1 MKPLVRNGLLAVVGV
16 GALALVALPGY
27 SSRVVNEQLEGMARS
42 PKPNSDMLLRNLQ
55 HTAGWFRSRGTVDV
69 VMRDRCHTGEGEADT
84 VWKVEYEAS
93 HLPTFTASNRF
104 HWSLKPQGE
113 GAEVFKRLFGSDN
126 PLQGDGQVR
135 WSGAVRSELS
145 LPAMSYAAG
154 GERLEG
160 APSHGML
167 AWHGKA
173 LQFQWQFDD
182 VTLRGTGHA
191 VQVKAMAVDLDL
203 QHWQRG
209 IGSMTLKVG
218 EMSSQS
224 ATLSGL
230 EFRSDTQE
238 KNERLDS
245 TLTQKLAKATWAG
258 QELKD
263 LVLEASVQGL
273 HATSVETLSTV
284 MGSSCGVQG
293 MTHDESTKVRQALQT
308 LLASGMKVGI
318 TRLSGQGQQGGLDG
332 DFQLTLAPT
341 APGQALSTARMLS
354 AQGKLL
360 LKGGLLNTEQRNF
373 VLATQWARET
383 PEGLLAS
390 LSFDKGQLQVNG
402 RALDGAP
409 VVAML
414 TRFDDV
420 MLAFLQ
426 DDAPIVQAQEA
437 REARDTAAADE
448 EEADHEAGDVA
459 VAAAPAAPAAPAEPE
474 APPVPVAPHALA
486 QAMATPQASQD
497 ITQGSKTDCSQLKDC
512 LNLSLQAAM
521 REDLEAVRTLA
532 TRIDALPHPAPG
544 NRAQARKLNQQAL
557 AALQAG
563 DPAQAVSL
571 LKAAVKEDPKD
582 VEVMGNLGFALLKAQ
597 QPQEAA
603 SVLSEALLLDPR
615 RTSSWA
621 PLGEALGAS
630 GHNAQGSAALWIAWQ
645 WSSNRDRT
653 LTAWQDKVQREAAA
667 QHTAMADMYARTAQW
682 VTSGQK
688 PDFRAQR

>member
-27 SSRVVNEQLEGMARS
+27 SSRTVDAQLQRIASS
-42 PKPNSDMLLRNLQ
+42 PDPNSDMLLRNLQ
-55 HTAGWFRSRGTVDV
+55 HTAGWFSSRGTVDV

-104 HWSLKPQGE
+104 HWSLTPQGD
-113 GAEVFKRLFGSDN
+113 GTEVFKRLFGTDK

-160 APSHGML
+160 TPSRGML
-167 AWHGKA
+167 AWHDKA
-173 LQFQWQFDD
+173 MQFRWQQDA
-182 VTLRGTGHA
+182 VTLRGTGHV
-191 VQVKAMAVDLDL
+191 VQVKGLAVDLDF

-209 IGSMTLKVG
+209 IGSMAVKVG
-218 EMSSQS
+218 EVSSQS

-230 EFRSDTQE
+230 EFRSITEE

-263 LVLEASVQGL
+263 MVLEASVQGL
-273 HATSVETLSTV
+273 HAASVETLTTV
-284 MGSSCGVQG
+284 MGSSCGVQA
-293 MTHDESTKVRQALQT
+293 MTRDESTQVRQAVQT
-308 LLASGMKVGI
+308 LLASGLKVGI
-318 TRLSGQGQQGGLDG
+318 TRLSGQGPQGGLDG

-341 APGQALSTARMLS
+341 AAGQALSMARMLS

-360 LKGGLLNTEQRNF
+360 LKGGLLNAEQRNF

-383 PEGLLAS
+383 ADGLQAS
-390 LSFDKGQLQVNG
+390 LAFDKGQLQVNG

-409 VVAML
+409 VLAML

-426 DDAPIVQAQEA
+426 DDTPIVQSEA
-437 REARDTAAADE
+437 EDTRDTVADNEAEAGHEPADE
-448 EEADHEAGDVA
+448 A
-459 VAAAPAAPAAPAEPE
+459 VAEAPPAPAEPE
-474 APPVPVAPHALA
+474 APTTPEAPTALA
-486 QAMATPQASQD
+486 PAMAVPNTSQE
-497 ITQGSKTDCSQLKDC
+497 ITQGSKAECSALKDC
-512 LNLSLQAAM
+512 VNLSLQAAM
-521 REDLEAVRTLA
+521 REDIDAVRTLA
-532 TRIDALPHPAPG
+532 TRMDALPRPAPG

-615 RTSSWA
+615 RTASWA

-630 GHNAQGSAALWIAWQ
+630 GRSAQGSAALWIAWQ
-645 WSSNRDRT
+645 WSGNRDRT
-653 LTAWQDKVQREAAA
+653 LSAWQDKAQREAAA
-667 QHTAMADMYARTAQW
+667 QRAAMADMYARTAQW

-688 PDFRAQR
+688 PDFRTQR